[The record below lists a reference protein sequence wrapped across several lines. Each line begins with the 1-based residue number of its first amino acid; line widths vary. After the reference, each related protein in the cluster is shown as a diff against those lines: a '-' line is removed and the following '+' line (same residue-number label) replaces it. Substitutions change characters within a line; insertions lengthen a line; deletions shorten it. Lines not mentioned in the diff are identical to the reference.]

1 VTVIEVVCCVSCVVC
16 CVLCVVCCVL
26 CVACC
31 VLCVVCCVLCV
42 VCVCVCVVCV
52 CVCVLCVLCV
62 CVLCLT
68 FSLFFENIGQ
78 GRNWK
83 EAGALAR
90 STLRFLLPDQMIKD
104 ASVYDA
110 RKGLSYNLDK
120 GRWLLMPELTAV
132 RMGLGWDMIGT
143 LF

>member
-1 VTVIEVVCCVSCVVC
+1 VCVVC

-26 CVACC
+26 YVSHIA
-31 VLCVVCCVLCV
+31 
-42 VCVCVCVVCV
+42 
-52 CVCVLCVLCV
+52 
-62 CVLCLT
+62 
-68 FSLFFENIGQ
+68 FPFENIGQ

-110 RKGLSYNLDK
+110 RKGQSYNLDK

-143 LF
+143 IF